1 MIIEFY
7 IENFRSIKGRAM
19 FTLIADS
26 GKNKSD
32 NTFTVQLS
40 DKRELRLLKTAV
52 VYGANASG
60 KSNFIK
66 AFAALKS
73 MVMHSVNFKINEEI
87 TAYEPFELEVNSLR
101 QASIFELYFI
111 LNKTKY
117 KYEIAFNARMILSE
131 SLDYYPAGQPA
142 NLFKRTHPTDDED
155 IAEVALGR
163 KLSPKRNIRTHILT
177 NQLYLSGFG
186 SEAHPHLTQ
195 VYKYFSELQIW
206 NVSDDLDLRQLN
218 REVSAY
224 LADPDRMQLR
234 ASLSKLIRVADTKI
248 ESVYAK
254 ALPEDEFNFPS
265 EIPETVRSRFIE
277 QNKLRVFATH
287 RRYDKDEAID
297 TVDFD
302 FNEKESNGTKVLL
315 ALGGV
320 ALAAIEKGGVV
331 IFDELDNS
339 LHPKLCKF
347 LIRLFNNPVSN
358 PHNAQLIFATHE
370 VTLLDKE
377 VFRKDQIWFTEK
389 DKRGKTE
396 LYRANTVEGL
406 RDDTNF
412 ELWYRTGKFGA
423 NPKIKALEFIFN
435 E

>member
-1 MIIEFY
+1 MIIEFS
-7 IENFRSIKGRAM
+7 IENFRSIKRKTT

-26 GKNKSD
+26 SKNKSD

-66 AFAALKS
+66 AYAALKGL
-73 MVMHSVNFKINEEI
+73 VVDSVDFKINQEI
-87 TAYEPFELEVNSLR
+87 AAYEPFELDVDSLR
-101 QASIFELYFI
+101 QATVFELYFI

-142 NLFKRTHPTDDED
+142 NLFKRTHTTDDED
-155 IAEVALGR
+155 IIEVSLGR
-163 KLSPKRNIRTHILT
+163 KLSPKRNIRTHILH
-177 NQLYLSGFG
+177 NQLYLSRFG
-186 SEAHPHLTQ
+186 SEAHPQLTQ

-206 NVSDDLDLRQLN
+206 NVSDEFDLAQLN

-224 LADPDRMQLR
+224 LADPDRAQLR

-248 ESVYAK
+248 ESIYAK
-254 ALPEDEFNFPS
+254 ELREDEFSFPT
-265 EIPETVRSRFIE
+265 EISETVKSRFIE
-277 QNKLRVFATH
+277 KNKLKVFATH
-287 RRYDKDEAID
+287 RRYDKGKAVD

-302 FNEKESNGTKVLL
+302 FNEKESAGTKALL
-315 ALGGV
+315 ALGGA
-320 ALAAIEKGGVV
+320 ALNVIEKGGVV

-358 PHNAQLIFATHE
+358 PRHAQLIFATHE

-389 DKRGKTE
+389 DKRGETE

>member
-1 MIIEFY
+1 MIIDFS
-7 IENFRSIKGRAM
+7 IENFRSIKNKAT
-19 FTLIADS
+19 FTLKADV

-32 NTFTVQLS
+32 NTFGVELS
-40 DKRELRLLKTAV
+40 DKSELRLLKTAV

-66 AFAALKS
+66 AFFALKYLVTHS
-73 MVMHSVNFKINEEI
+73 MDFKINEGI
-87 TAYEPFELEVNSLR
+87 AAYEPFELDIENLR
-101 QASIFELYFI
+101 QPTVFELFFI

-117 KYEIAFNARMILSE
+117 KYKIAFNARMILSE
-131 SLDYYPAGQPA
+131 SLDYYSTGQPA
-142 NLFKRTHPTDDED
+142 NLFKRKYTSGTDD
-155 IAEVALGR
+155 IIKVSLGR
-163 KLSPKRNIRTHILT
+163 QLTPKRNIRTHILH

-206 NVSDDLDLRQLN
+206 NVSDEFDLMQLS
-218 REVSAY
+218 REVSGY
-224 LADPDRMQLR
+224 LADPDKAKLR
-234 ASLSKLIRVADTKI
+234 ESLSKLIRVADTKI
-248 ESVYAK
+248 ESIYAK
-254 ALPEDEFNFPS
+254 ELREDEFSFPA
-265 EIPETVRSRFIE
+265 EISETVKSRFIQ
-277 QNKLRVFATH
+277 QNKLKVFATH
-287 RRYDKDEAID
+287 RRYDKGKAID

-302 FNEKESNGTKVLL
+302 FNKKESNGTKVLL

-320 ALAAIEKGGVV
+320 ALRVIEQGGVV

-358 PHNAQLIFATHE
+358 PHHAQLIFATHE

-389 DKRGKTE
+389 DKRGETE
-396 LYRANTVEGL
+396 LYRANTVAGL